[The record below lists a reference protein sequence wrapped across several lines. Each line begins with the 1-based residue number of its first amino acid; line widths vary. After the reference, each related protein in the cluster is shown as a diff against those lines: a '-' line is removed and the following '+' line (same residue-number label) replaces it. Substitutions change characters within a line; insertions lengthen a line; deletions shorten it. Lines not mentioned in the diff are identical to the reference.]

1 MNKPSSMKWSAAIAA
16 AGVSA
21 LLMYLF
27 DPDKGRRRI
36 ALARDRALRL
46 ARTGYEM
53 ADVAVRDLTHRVAGS
68 FAQAR
73 GALRDESPNDNVLS
87 ERVRA
92 RLGRV
97 VSHPHAIK
105 VTAASGC
112 VTLTGP
118 ILKREEQP
126 LLRDVRSVPGVHE
139 VENRLE
145 VHETAGNVPSLQG
158 GSARPLPRMEFMQES
173 WAPGPRL
180 VAFGAGVAL
189 AAYGIGRR
197 DLAGVLLGVTGVGLA
212 TRAATNQ
219 NVGRMLGISGGR
231 RVVNIEKSIHIAA
244 PREKVFDLWSNYENF
259 PHFMSLVEEVR
270 RIDETR
276 SHWVVK
282 GPAGTRVKW
291 VSVITERIR
300 PEVLAWRSEL
310 DSPVPHVGI
319 VRFDEANGGTRVL
332 VRMSYDP
339 PGGALGHTI
348 ATLLRRDPKHDL
360 DADLLRMKA
369 FIETGVAPR
378 DATQPASVARQ
389 SGEQRAV
396 DLTAPG

>member
-1 MNKPSSMKWSAAIAA
+1 MNRQGNTKLSIAIAA
-16 AGVSA
+16 ASVSA

-36 ALARDRALRL
+36 ALTRDQAVRL
-46 ARTGYEM
+46 IRTGYEM
-53 ADVAVRDLTHRVAGS
+53 ADAAVRDLAHRVAGS

-73 GALRDESPNDNVLS
+73 GALRDESPDDSVLG

-97 VSHPHAIK
+97 VSHPHAVK

-118 ILKREEQP
+118 ILKREERA
-126 LLRDVRSVPGVHE
+126 LLRHVRSVPGVWE

-158 GSARPLPRMEFMQES
+158 GSGRLLPRIEFMQES

-259 PHFMSLVEEVR
+259 PRFMSLVEEVR

-282 GPAGTRVKW
+282 GPAGTHVKW